1 MNSRIYNLQI
11 TIFLIQLFL
20 QWSGVTTEHSFP
32 ISNGF
37 LAYRT
42 ISTSWRKYCTCPTKY
57 SCSCCQSV
65 IILYTKAEKRLCV
78 NVTHQNNGLTFNVML
93 NTNRI
98 KTRNITDYKPFKF
111 CITIPG
117 CLFSY
122 ACVNVSELNQ
132 FSSRSIQC
140 STPTK
145 LFETFTIRS
154 ITVCLRLDVFSKKQ
168 QWQINYDC
176 ISISTEMIVVSGN
189 STIQITNGTEEFLG
203 TPTSLIIKTTAA
215 IPNNPMTSPTTITTS
230 KTETDAAGTIRDVEV
245 ITEPGSRSTTLKD
258 ID

>member
-11 TIFLIQLFL
+11 TIFLIQIFL
-20 QWSGVTTEHSFP
+20 QWSGVTTEHSLFFFATIIRNLIDNTFNLCIVKCALGFP

-145 LFETFTIRS
+145 LF
-154 ITVCLRLDVFSKKQ
+154 
-168 QWQINYDC
+168 
-176 ISISTEMIVVSGN
+176 
-189 STIQITNGTEEFLG
+189 
-203 TPTSLIIKTTAA
+203 
-215 IPNNPMTSPTTITTS
+215 
-230 KTETDAAGTIRDVEV
+230 
-245 ITEPGSRSTTLKD
+245 
-258 ID
+258 